1 MRTMSE
7 MIRTRLG
14 SASGS
19 APRALRSAALDRVS
33 TAIMFTDRDLRITYV
48 NESGKQMLLKYAEHF
63 RRLWAGFNPDD
74 PIGACVDV
82 FQEDPSQRRR
92 MIEDASALTHRAS
105 IQVGPVTFA
114 LQMRTNLDAGGNCVG
129 AMLEWSDVTELR
141 ENAARLESIDKAQ
154 ASIEFSLDGTILSA
168 NQNFLS
174 AIGYS
179 LGEIRGQ
186 HHSMFVEA
194 SNRDSSEYR
203 AFWDKLR
210 RGEYDSG
217 QYKRIGK
224 GGREIW
230 IQASYNPV
238 LGPPRQALQGRQ
250 IRH

>member
-1 MRTMSE
+1 MSE
-7 MIRTRLG
+7 MIRARLG
-14 SASGS
+14 SASGG

-33 TAIMFTDRDLRITYV
+33 TAIMLTDRDLRITYL
-48 NESGKQMLLKYAEHF
+48 NETGKQMLLQYAEHF

-92 MIEDASALTHRAS
+92 LLEDASALAHRAS

-114 LQMRTNLDAGGNCVG
+114 LQMHANLDAGGNCVG

-179 LGEIRGQ
+179 LDEIRGR
-186 HHSMFVEA
+186 HHSVFVEA
-194 SNRDSSEYR
+194 SYRDSSESPGL
-203 AFWDKLR
+203 FD
-210 RGEYDSG
+210 
-217 QYKRIGK
+217 
-224 GGREIW
+224 
-230 IQASYNPV
+230 
-238 LGPPRQALQGRQ
+238 
-250 IRH
+250 